1 MDNKFSLSYHN
12 FMANKKTLFILLA
25 LGIATHFLF
34 FGRPNQT
41 VFDEVHFGK
50 FVSGYYTHEYYFDIH
65 PPLGKLMIAGFG
77 KLFNFKPDLSAGEAG
92 FSFANIGD
100 KFPDSKYLALRFL
113 PSLAG
118 ALIPAV
124 IFLFALEMGLS
135 RRAAFAAGM
144 LIALENALLTQTRFM
159 LMDGFLIL
167 FGFLALLFY
176 FRKKMILAGVFAGL
190 AISIKWTG
198 LAFLAIMLILETIKI
213 FKIYELKRIW
223 RTAIKLVLIPILIY
237 FAVFA
242 IHFTILNKPGPG
254 DAYMSPA
261 FHSKNILKKF
271 IELNTEMYSSNKRLT
286 ASHPYSS
293 QWYSWPFMTR
303 PIFYWV
309 DSAHSAGSGQARI
322 YFLGN
327 PIIWWASAIGMIT
340 GLALILLRKAD
351 KRVIF
356 LAAAYFLNLLPF
368 IGIKRVM
375 FLYHYLIALIF
386 AILMLVYLIDG
397 FGKLTAS
404 QTKNRQ
410 KIFAGLIIVSAIAFI
425 YFAPL
430 NYGLNLSPKAYE
442 ARVWLPSWR

>member
-1 MDNKFSLSYHN
+1 MDNNFSLSYHN
-12 FMANKKTLFILLA
+12 FMTNKKALFILIA
-25 LGIATHFLF
+25 LGIVTHFLF
-34 FGRPNQT
+34 FGHPNQT

-77 KLFNFKPDLSAGEAG
+77 KLFNFKPE
-92 FSFANIGD
+92 FSFAEIGD
-100 KFPDSKYLALRFL
+100 KFPDSKYMALRFL

-124 IFLFALEMGLS
+124 IFLFALEIGFS
-135 RRAAFAAGM
+135 RQAAFAAGI

-198 LAFLAIMLILETIKI
+198 LAFLAIMLILEAVKI
-213 FKIYELKRIW
+213 FKTYELGRIW
-223 RTAIKLVLIPILIY
+223 RTAVKLVLISILVY

-242 IHFTILNKPGPG
+242 VHFTILNESGPG
-254 DAYMSPA
+254 DAYMNPT
-261 FHSKNILKKF
+261 FHSKNILNKF
-271 IELNTEMYSSNKRLT
+271 IELNKEMYSSNKRLT

-293 QWYSWPFMTR
+293 QWYSWPFMAR

-309 DSAHSAGSGQARI
+309 DGNSRI

-327 PIIWWASAIGMIT
+327 PIIWWASTVGMIM
-340 GLALILLRKAD
+340 GLALILFKKAD
-351 KRVIF
+351 KRILF

-386 AILMLVYLIDG
+386 AVLMLVYLIDG

-404 QTKNRQ
+404 QIKSRR
-410 KIFAGLIIVSAIAFI
+410 KIFAGLIIISAIAFI

-430 NYGLNLSPKAYE
+430 NYGLNLLPRAYE
-442 ARVWLPSWR
+442 AKVWLSSWK